1 MNNQAYDRL
10 FTLITE
16 AESDEELATQAAKDD
31 AKKAPEDKEL
41 VSKVAAELIKAIQQN
56 KSSEP
61 STQASVS
68 LFKTLPQFRNA
79 QIYGGTTVMGK
90 LLDKARKAA
99 GLDRKTIVRSAFG

>member
-1 MNNQAYDRL
+1 MNHQAYDRL

-16 AESDEELATQAAKDD
+16 AESDEELATQAAREEGQKAADD
-31 AKKAPEDKEL
+31 
-41 VSKVAAELIKAIQQN
+41 SKLIKQLADLLRAQQN